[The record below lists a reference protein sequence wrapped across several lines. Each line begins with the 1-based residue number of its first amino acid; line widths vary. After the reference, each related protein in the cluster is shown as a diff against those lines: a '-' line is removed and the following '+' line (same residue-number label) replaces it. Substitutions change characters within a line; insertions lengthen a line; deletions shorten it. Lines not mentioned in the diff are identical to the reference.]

1 MGQGERQMRNW
12 GWAGGGLGILAG
24 VLAIISSSL
33 VLAMHYD
40 DIKLSLSAVFAYV
53 AIAVVVLAG
62 IVIILCVFG
71 IIRIQGADDVYSES
85 TYEKNHV
92 QPQAA
97 SLAAPESNSLFPDV

>member
-12 GWAGGGLGILAG
+12 GWAGGGLGILAA

-40 DIKLSLSAVFAYV
+40 DIKLSLSAIFAYV

-92 QPQAA
+92 QPQQALPTMQQ
-97 SLAAPESNSLFPDV
+97 SDSLFPEA